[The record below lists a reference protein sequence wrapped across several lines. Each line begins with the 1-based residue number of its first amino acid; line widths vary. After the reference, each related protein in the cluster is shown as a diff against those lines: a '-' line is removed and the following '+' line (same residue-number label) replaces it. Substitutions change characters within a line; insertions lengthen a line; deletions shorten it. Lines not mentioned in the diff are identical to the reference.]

1 MNKNIIFIFSDQQR
15 WDTMGVYGQKLDTTP
30 NLDKLGKESTIFNN
44 AFTCQ
49 PVCGPARASLQTGLY
64 SSKTDIFVN
73 AIPLN
78 KNIKTIASY
87 FSENGYQTAYVGKWH
102 LASTGVG
109 NDGSS
114 EDYLYNPIPEDKRG
128 GYKDY
133 WVVSDALELTSHGF
147 GGYLFDKDM
156 KKVEFNK
163 YRVDAVTDY
172 ALDFL
177 DNREKD
183 KPFFLFIS
191 YLEPHHQN
199 DKRRYE
205 GPEYSKEKFSN
216 FELPKDIEALGCGD
230 AKENYADYLGA
241 CHSIDYNFG
250 RIREKLEKLDIWDDT
265 YVVYTS
271 DHGSHFRTRNKN
283 MPKNGQD
290 DYKRT
295 SEDAAIHVPLII
307 KGGEFDTGKRE
318 EKFVSLINLPPTLLK
333 MANIKYQNMD
343 EKSIQNIIEDKNYQ
357 NVVFL
362 QISESFVGRAI
373 RTEDYSYCIYDPD
386 KNPLEDKDSLTYKS
400 YSLYDLKKDPY
411 QLNNV
416 VNDESYNDVKI
427 QLKNIIKEKI
437 MTIEKLDVKID

>member
-15 WDTMGVYGQKLDTTP
+15 WDTMGIYGQKLDTTP
-30 NLDKLGKESTIFNN
+30 NLDRLGKESTIFDN

-64 SSKTDIFVN
+64 STKTDVFVN

-78 KNIKTIASY
+78 ENIKTIASY
-87 FSENGYQTAYVGKWH
+87 FSDNGYQTAYVGKWH
-102 LASTGVG
+102 LASTGIG

-114 EDYLYNPIPEDKRG
+114 EDYIYNPIPENRRG

-172 ALDFL
+172 AIDFL

-216 FELPKDIEALGCGD
+216 FELPKDIESLGCGD

-250 RIREKLEKLDIWDDT
+250 RIREKLEKLNIWDNT
-265 YVVYTS
+265 YIVYTS

-295 SEDAAIHVPLII
+295 SEDAAIHIPLII
-307 KGGEFDTGKRE
+307 KGGEFNTGKRE

-333 MANIKYQNMD
+333 MAGIKYQDMD
-343 EKSIQNIIEDKNYQ
+343 EISIQDIIDDKNYK
-357 NVVFL
+357 NIVFL

-386 KNPLEDKDSLTYKS
+386 KNPLKDKDSLTYKS

-411 QLNNV
+411 QLN
-416 VNDESYNDVKI
+416 
-427 QLKNIIKEKI
+427 
-437 MTIEKLDVKID
+437 

>member
-1 MNKNIIFIFSDQQR
+1 MSKNIIFIFSDQQR
-15 WDTMGVYGQKLDTTP
+15 WDTMGIYGQKLDTTP
-30 NLDKLGKESTIFNN
+30 NLDKLGRESTVFDN

-64 SSKTDIFVN
+64 STKTDVFVN

-78 KNIKTIASY
+78 ENIKTIASY

-109 NDGSS
+109 HDGSG
-114 EDYLYNPIPEDKRG
+114 EDYIYNPIPENKRG

-156 KKVEFNK
+156 KKVEFSK

-199 DKRRYE
+199 DKGRYE

-216 FELPKDIEALGCGD
+216 FELPKDIESLGCGD

-250 RIREKLEKLDIWDDT
+250 RIREKLEQLNIWDDT
-265 YVVYTS
+265 YIVYTS
-271 DHGSHFRTRNKN
+271 DHGSHFKTRNKSL
-283 MPKNGQD
+283 PKNGAD

-295 SEDAAIHVPLII
+295 SEDAAIHIPMII
-307 KGGEFDTGKRE
+307 KGGEFNTGKRE

-333 MANIKYQNMD
+333 MADIKYQNMD
-343 EKSIQNIIEDKNYQ
+343 EKPIQDIIDDKNYK
-357 NVVFL
+357 NIVFL
-362 QISESFVGRAI
+362 QISESFVGRSI

-386 KNPLEDKDSLTYKS
+386 KNPFKDKDSLTYKS

-416 VNDESYNDVKI
+416 INDESYSDIKI
-427 QLKNIIKEKI
+427 KLKDIIKEKI
-437 MTIEKLDVKID
+437 KNIENLDVKID